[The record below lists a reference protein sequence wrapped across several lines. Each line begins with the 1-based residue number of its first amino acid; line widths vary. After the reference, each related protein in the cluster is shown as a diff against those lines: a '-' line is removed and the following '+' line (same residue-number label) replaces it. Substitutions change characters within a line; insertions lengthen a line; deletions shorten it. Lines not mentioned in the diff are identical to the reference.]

1 MIVRNEEP
9 SLATCLSSVA
19 DLVDEIVVVDTGSA
33 DGTKKGTGV
42 DVLELRVIA
51 PGHHIGL
58 HAVWIEPRL
67 LQKADTPNK

>member
-1 MIVRNEEP
+1 VNKARIEP
-9 SLATCLSSVA
+9 QEFSLKVA
-19 DLVDEIVVVDTGSA
+19 
-33 DGTKKGTGV
+33 GV

-67 LQKADTPNK
+67 LQKSDNPDK